1 MFLVL
6 SMFPIGLR
14 LDSLP
19 LSDNLSL
26 AAAIFIFHR
35 KREKNRNGKVSNS
48 EIFLIQ
54 FLPVFYSLRSSIQ
67 RFLRSSIQ
75 RFFIQFIWSTFDNL
89 VLNRTSSTFVGFEKL
104 GDISLAII
112 LIHRVQ
118 CYFHGKFD
126 ERYTIWY
133 ESIPRFVIF
142 LYFEHSLT
150 PFC

>member
-1 MFLVL
+1 MTKTLSIMYTLKSYCLRGLREGEESQIFTFSPFCVYLFINVSLIASSISMFLVL

-75 RFFIQFIWSTFDNL
+75 RFFIQFI
-89 VLNRTSSTFVGFEKL
+89 
-104 GDISLAII
+104 
-112 LIHRVQ
+112 
-118 CYFHGKFD
+118 
-126 ERYTIWY
+126 
-133 ESIPRFVIF
+133 
-142 LYFEHSLT
+142 
-150 PFC
+150 

>member
-1 MFLVL
+1 MTKTLSIMYTLKSYCLRGLREGEESQNFTFSPFCVYLFINVSLIASSISMFLVL

-75 RFFIQFIWSTFDNL
+75 RFFIQFI
-89 VLNRTSSTFVGFEKL
+89 
-104 GDISLAII
+104 
-112 LIHRVQ
+112 
-118 CYFHGKFD
+118 
-126 ERYTIWY
+126 
-133 ESIPRFVIF
+133 
-142 LYFEHSLT
+142 
-150 PFC
+150 